1 MIENLKEIIS
11 EFDKTNITKQ
21 IILIGFN
28 GAIRN
33 IELEESDES

>member
-1 MIENLKEIIS
+1 MIENLKEIIT
-11 EFDKTNITKQ
+11 EFDNQNVTKQ

-33 IELEESDES
+33 IELEEDNES